1 MNILSRWVGLNR
13 EDRIT
18 VLFCGSKKSLVQG
31 AVMGK
36 VLFVNPAM
44 MAAALVP
51 VMVYHALQLLAGSS
65 VAQRM
70 GNKVKA
76 ENSMVEG

>member
-1 MNILSRWVGLNR
+1 
-13 EDRIT
+13 
-18 VLFCGSKKSLVQG
+18 
-31 AVMGK
+31 MGK

-65 VAQRM
+65 IAQRM
-70 GNKVKA
+70 GNKVK
-76 ENSMVEG
+76 VEKPKVEV